1 MSNKIEKWF
10 GLWFMQV
17 SRGYSLPMSLTNWLV
32 VFVLGFT
39 NEGNILYGFLA
50 LIGFAFAHMGTNVF
64 DDFVDHLTGVPKQKC
79 KTAHIDNGQT
89 TLRTIFILAG
99 VYFLIALAIG
109 IFLFIKC
116 GWVVL
121 ALAFAGGIIAL
132 VYPFLNKFAL
142 GELAVGLTF
151 GPLLFI
157 GVYFVMTARITLQ
170 VLLLSIP
177 VAIFTVGVLMVH
189 ALMDYDFDKV
199 SGKKTLCIL
208 AGSKIAALNMIFALI
223 VLAFA
228 ITLGLIGLE
237 YLPVSSGCV
246 LGLFPIVI
254 VLYKRLGI
262 YITESEHPESSF
274 RKNFALI
281 RNLGT
286 LYCLFITASMY
297 LMWYVDYNNARHEFL
312 QNINNYDMLIK

>member
-1 MSNKIEKWF
+1 MNKIEKWF
-10 GLWFMQV
+10 NFWFIQV
-17 SRGYSLPMSLTNWLV
+17 SRGYTVPMSLTNWLV
-32 VFVLGFT
+32 VFLLGFT
-39 NEGNILYGFLA
+39 NDGNLFYGVLA

-64 DDFVDHLTGVPKQKC
+64 DDYIDYKTGAPKQKC

-89 TLRTIFILAG
+89 NLKTIFILAF
-99 VYFLIALAIG
+99 VYFTIALCIG

-116 GWVVL
+116 GWWVL
-121 ALAFAGGIIAL
+121 ALAFAGGLIAL
-132 VYPFLNKFAL
+132 LYPFSNKFAL
-142 GELAVGLTF
+142 GELAVALTF
-151 GPLLFI
+151 GPLLFA
-157 GVYFVMTARITLQ
+157 GVYFVMTGRITLQ
-170 VLLLSIP
+170 ALLLSIP

-228 ITLGLIGLE
+228 ITLSLIGFDF
-237 YLPVSSGCV
+237 LPISAGCV

-254 VLYKRLGI
+254 ILYKRLGI
-262 YITESEHPESSF
+262 YITENEHPKDAF

-286 LYCLFITASMY
+286 LYCIFIAASIF
-297 LMWYVDYNNARHEFL
+297 LMWYFEYDMARHEFL
-312 QNINNYDMLIK
+312 QNINNYNMLVK